1 MAEKFSI
8 TIARQCGSHG
18 RSVAKKIAEKLGIDY
33 YDKELISLASKK
45 SGINEKVFENFDE
58 KPTNSLLYSLAMG
71 AYAMDGQYVYWGD
84 SAVPLS
90 DKVYNIQSDLIR
102 SLAAEKSCVFLGRC
116 ADYALRDDPR
126 SLHVLV
132 TDLLP
137 TRVANYM
144 AENNVIDAKKAEDAV
159 LKIDKKRANYYSFHT
174 NRSWSSADSF
184 DLCVRTSVL
193 GIDGTAD
200 MIIAYAEKKF
210 GKLN

>member
-33 YDKELISLASKK
+33 YDRELISLAAKQ

-90 DKVYNIQSDLIR
+90 DKVFNIQADLIR
-102 SLAAEKSCVFLGRC
+102 RLAAEKSCVFVGRC
-116 ADYALRDDPR
+116 ADYALKDNFR
-126 SLHVLV
+126 SIHVFV

-137 TRVANYM
+137 NRVENYM
-144 AENNVIDAKKAEDAV
+144 KENELTDRKKAEDAV

-174 NRSWSSADSF
+174 NKSWADADSF
-184 DLCVRTSVL
+184 DLCVRTSLL
-193 GIDGTAD
+193 GVDGTAD

-210 GKLN
+210 GKLC

>member
-1 MAEKFSI
+1 MAENFSI

-33 YDKELISLASKK
+33 YDRGLISLAAKK

-116 ADYALRDDPR
+116 ADYALRDSAR
-126 SLHVLV
+126 SIHVLV

-144 AENNVIDAKKAEDAV
+144 AENKVTDVKKAEDAV

-174 NRSWSSADSF
+174 NRSWSDADSF

-200 MIIAYAEKKF
+200 MIIAFAEKKF
-210 GKLN
+210 GKLI